1 MMLPAG
7 FDPLDVQILHA
18 LHLDGRVPFARVAEV
33 IGVSDQTVARRY
45 SRLRSSNAL
54 RVWGLVD
61 RTRLGHVEWLVRI
74 RCTPDS
80 AQTIARSLVRRNDTS
95 WISRT
100 SGGTE
105 LVCVT
110 TAATP
115 GESLLLRELPRT
127 ARVLDVTAHC
137 LLHVYSGRAAG
148 VVTKLSALTPEQAAR
163 LRPADLPA
171 TDAARPVDP
180 VDPVD
185 LDDLDRQLLGLLHD
199 DGRAATAELAARTG
213 ASRSTVQ
220 RRIAGLR
227 ATGVLYFHVDTRW
240 PLLGL
245 GVRTLLWLSVGPAR
259 LERVGLALTE
269 HPEVAFVAA
278 TSGSTNLHASL
289 ATRDIPALYT
299 YLSTRVSTLRGVQTV
314 DSAPVLQTFKGAAG
328 LHGPAAD
335 A

>member
-1 MMLPAG
+1 MHTAS
-7 FDPLDVQILHA
+7 FDRIDVQILHA
-18 LHLDGRVPFARVAEV
+18 LHVDGRVPFSRVAQV

-45 SRLRSSNAL
+45 SRLRSSDAL

-80 AQTIARSLVRRNDTS
+80 AQAIAQSLARRSDTS

-110 TAATP
+110 AVATP
-115 GESLLLRELPRT
+115 GDSLLLRELPKT

-137 LLHVYSGRAAG
+137 LLHIYSGRAAG
-148 VVTKLSALTPEQAAR
+148 VVTKLSALTPAQVAQ
-163 LRPADLPA
+163 LRPADLRA
-171 TDAARPVDP
+171 TDLAQ
-180 VDPVD
+180 PVD
-185 LDDLDRQLLGLLHD
+185 LDDLDRQLLGLLRD
-199 DGRAATAELAARTG
+199 DGRAATAWLAAQTG

-220 RRIAGLR
+220 RRIAELR
-227 ATGVLYFHVDTRW
+227 AAKVLYFHVDTRW
-240 PLLGL
+240 PMLGL
-245 GVRTLLWLSVGPAR
+245 GVRTLLWLTVRPAQ
-259 LERVGLALTE
+259 LERVGLALTA

-278 TSGSTNLHASL
+278 TSGSSNLHASL
-289 ATRDIPALYT
+289 ATRDIPALHT
-299 YLSTRVSTLRGVQTV
+299 YLTTRISTLRGVQSV

-328 LHGPAAD
+328 LHGPATD
-335 A
+335 T

>member
-1 MMLPAG
+1 MLSAG
-7 FDPLDVQILHA
+7 FDRTDVQILHA
-18 LHLDGRVPFARVAEV
+18 LHVDGRVPFSRVAQV

-80 AQTIARSLVRRNDTS
+80 AQAIARSLARRSDTS

-115 GESLLLRELPRT
+115 DDSLLLRDLPKT

-137 LLHVYSGRAAG
+137 LLHIYSGRAAG
-148 VVTKLSALTPEQAAR
+148 IVTKLSALTPEQVAR
-163 LRPADLPA
+163 LRPAESPAGDLA
-171 TDAARPVDP
+171 Q
-180 VDPVD
+180 PVD
-185 LDDLDRQLLGLLHD
+185 LDGLDRHLLGLLSD
-199 DGRAATAELAARTG
+199 DGRAATAWLAAQTG

-220 RRIAGLR
+220 RRIAELR
-227 ATGVLYFHVDTRW
+227 AAGVLYFHVDARW
-240 PLLGL
+240 SMLGL
-245 GVRTLLWLSVGPAR
+245 GVRTLLWLSVKPAQ
-259 LERVGLALTE
+259 LERVGLALAE

-278 TSGSTNLHASL
+278 TSGALNLHASL

-299 YLSTRVSTLRGVQTV
+299 YLSTRISTLRGVQSV

-328 LHGPAAD
+328 LHGPATD
-335 A
+335 T

>member
-1 MMLPAG
+1 MHADG
-7 FDPLDVQILHA
+7 LDRVDAQIMHA
-18 LHLDGRVPFARVAEV
+18 LHLDGRVPFSRVAQV

-45 SRLRSSNAL
+45 SRLRASNTV

-80 AQTIARSLVRRNDTS
+80 AQTIAQSLARRSDTS

-110 TAATP
+110 AAATP
-115 GESLLLRELPRT
+115 GDSLLLRELPRT

-148 VVTKLSALTPEQAAR
+148 VVAKLSALTPEQAAQ
-163 LRPADLPA
+163 LRPAEPPFTDL
-171 TDAARPVDP
+171 TH
-180 VDPVD
+180 PVD
-185 LDDLDRQLLGLLHD
+185 LDDLDRHLLGLLRD
-199 DGRAATAELAARTG
+199 DGRAPTARLAAETG

-220 RRIAGLR
+220 RRIADLR
-227 ATGVLYFHVDTRW
+227 AAGVLYFHVDARW
-240 PLLGL
+240 SLLGL
-245 GVRTLLWLSVGPAR
+245 GVRTLLWLSVEPAH
-259 LERVGLALTE
+259 LERVGLALAD
-269 HPEVAFVAA
+269 HPEVTFVAA
-278 TSGSTNLHASL
+278 TSGSSNLHAAL
-289 ATRDIPALYT
+289 ATGDIPALYT
-299 YLSTRVSTLRGVQTV
+299 YLSTRISTLRGVQSV

-328 LHGPAAD
+328 LHGPAND
-335 A
+335 T